1 MRKDQPNLTVD
12 RGIALHKMIRL
23 ITASCAGGSY
33 LNFMGNEFGHPEW
46 IDFPREGNN
55 WSYKHARRLW
65 SIADNNELKYQWLKD
80 FDREMIQLI
89 RANNL
94 LNTPEV
100 YKIWENKADQVLVYK
115 RGNYLFIFNF
125 NPTQSFADYGI
136 PLEPSK
142 YKVTLNTDSGVFGG
156 FDRVDE
162 RITYYTI
169 PTESTQHYLRLYIP
183 SRSAFVLKQEGFKK
197 VK

>member
-1 MRKDQPNLTVD
+1 
-12 RGIALHKMIRL
+12 
-23 ITASCAGGSY
+23 
-33 LNFMGNEFGHPEW
+33 
-46 IDFPREGNN
+46 
-55 WSYKHARRLW
+55 
-65 SIADNNELKYQWLKD
+65 
-80 FDREMIQLI
+80 
-89 RANNL
+89 L
-94 LNTPEV
+94 LATPEV